1 MLIGRRSARMRFF
14 SGIRPDFDECVLHV
28 SCIRPRWEAGKGSD
42 AAVDVGHE
50 HSRFA
55 TDGRRLSPKHAML
68 VTDGGNPA
76 RAVAS
81 YLEAVLDLLI
91 ERLARA
97 ASVVL
102 HGVIRFI
109 PAEPGAGQAYRFV
122 GCVFPAS
129 HRRRM
134 SASEL
139 EGKTARTVA
148 PSGAVSA

>member
-76 RAVAS
+76 RA
-81 YLEAVLDLLI
+81 
-91 ERLARA
+91 A
-97 ASVVL
+97 AVVL